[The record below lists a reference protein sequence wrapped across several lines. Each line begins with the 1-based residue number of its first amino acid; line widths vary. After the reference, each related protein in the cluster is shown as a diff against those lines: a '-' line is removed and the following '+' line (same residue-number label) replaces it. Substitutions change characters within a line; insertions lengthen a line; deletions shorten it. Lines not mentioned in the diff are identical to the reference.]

1 MKYDFSKIEKD
12 AQKIWEDQKV
22 FESKIDDKKEKFY
35 ILDMFPYPSGDGL
48 HVGHVKCYTASDII
62 ANYKRLRG
70 YNVMHPTG
78 WDAFGLP
85 AENYAIKIKKNPK
98 DVVAVNVEK
107 FKSQCKMLGF
117 SYDWTREINTTDP
130 NYYKWTQWIFLK
142 LFEKGLAYQTKAPI
156 NFCPSCKTGLANEEV
171 ISGACER
178 CGTNV
183 EKKSLNQWILKIT
196 KYADRLLEDLDN
208 LDWPE
213 PIKEMQRNWISRSEG
228 SNLKFKLKAGNK
240 VLDEIIEVYT
250 TRVDTLYG
258 VTYVVVA
265 PEHEL
270 IGNLKS
276 EITNYS
282 EVSAYIDSVKS
293 KSDLERTDLAKEKSG
308 VRLDGI
314 VAVNPIN
321 GEEIPVF
328 AADYVLGHYGT
339 GAVMAVPAHDER
351 DFEFAIK
358 YNLKIKSVVQPQN
371 LTKSVVVGPS
381 VNDGFKKALEDCSLN
396 FEIAISSNGR
406 EHIRVSIKNDQINL
420 YKKTVQ
426 EFLKDDWWVETVGR
440 YDLFITKNE
449 IIEDYFEKSDEVFE
463 LCKKLEPLVRED
475 KNLWEMLFTN
485 KFYTDLVCFV
495 QYGNLVNSGE
505 FDGLSSEEAK
515 KKITEKLKE
524 TNDGD
529 FSVNYKLRDWIFS
542 RQRYWGEPI
551 PVVHC
556 VKCGIVA
563 VDEKDLPVLLPVVEN
578 YEPSGDGTSPLS
590 KVEEWVNTTCP
601 TCSGPAKRETNTMPQ
616 WAGSCWYYLRFA
628 DPNNNEKL
636 IGDVADKYYLP
647 VDYYVGGAEH
657 AVLHLLYA
665 RFWHKFLYDIDVV
678 KDLEPFKK
686 LKNVGTILGPDR
698 QKMSKSRGN
707 VVNPNEIV
715 SQYGADALRMYEMFI
730 GPFDQPAVWAKNGV
744 VGTFKFL
751 EKICAGF
758 EYTKLGNEKADIA
771 LDQLAA
777 SITNKIEKAYFN
789 TAVSDF
795 MKFTNEI
802 DISTM
807 NREQWK
813 KFLILLSPFAP
824 HLSESLYSQ
833 LDDKS
838 IFRSSW
844 PEIVLVTEDEVEYAI
859 SINGKRKAS
868 IVVKAEMIDDE
879 IVETAKNHEKIKEE
893 LKSSEIKKTI
903 FVKNKIINFVLNKKI
918 IMPHFALKELR
929 GTSRSGKMP
938 NGSERCN
945 HGRAKE
951 KADFDKKRK

>member
-1 MKYDFSKIEKD
+1 MKYDFSKIEKE

-22 FESKIDDKKEKFY
+22 FESVIDENKEKFY
-35 ILDMFPYPSGDGL
+35 VLDMFPYPSGDGL

-85 AENYAIKIKKNPK
+85 AENYAIKVKKNPAE
-98 DVVAVNVEK
+98 VVAVNVEK

-178 CGTNV
+178 CGTSV
-183 EKKSLNQWILKIT
+183 VKKNLDQWILKIT
-196 KYADRLLEDLDN
+196 QYADRLLKDLDT

-213 PIKEMQRNWISRSEG
+213 PIKEMQRNWIGRSEG
-228 SNLKFKLKAGNK
+228 SNLKFKIKANHK
-240 VLDEIIEVYT
+240 IIDEVIEVYT
-250 TRVDTLYG
+250 TRIDTLFG

-270 IGNLKS
+270 IAKLKNR
-276 EITNYS
+276 ITNYS
-282 EVSAYIDSVKS
+282 DVAQYLDSIMS

-308 VRLDGI
+308 VRIEGI
-314 VAVNPIN
+314 IAVNPIN
-321 GEEIPVF
+321 DEEIPVF

-351 DFEFAIK
+351 DFEFALK
-358 YNLKIKSVVQPQN
+358 YNLRIKSVVKPENQI
-371 LTKSVVVGPS
+371 KSVVVGPS
-381 VNDGFKKALEDCSLN
+381 VEDGFKEELKRNGIE
-396 FEIAISSNGR
+396 FTVGTSSNGR
-406 EHIRVSIKNDQINL
+406 EHIRVLLQTEKIDL
-420 YKKTVQ
+420 YKQIVQ
-426 EFLKDDWWVETVGR
+426 KYLKDNWWVETVGTT
-440 YDLFITKNE
+440 DLFITKDK
-449 IIEDYFEKSDEVFE
+449 IIEDFFDKEDEVFE

-485 KFYTDLVCFV
+485 KFYNDQVCFV
-495 QYGNLVNSGE
+495 GYGVLVKSDSFNS
-505 FDGLSSEEAK
+505 LSSDEAK
-515 KKITEKLKE
+515 KAITTKLKE
-524 TNDGD
+524 YGDGD

-556 VKCGIVA
+556 DKCGIVA
-563 VDEKDLPVLLPVVEN
+563 VSEKDLPVLLPEVEN

-590 KVEEWVNTTCP
+590 NVEGWVNTTCP
-601 TCSGPAKRETNTMPQ
+601 KCSGPAKRETNTMPQ

-628 DPNNNEKL
+628 DPNNKERL
-636 IGDVADKYYLP
+636 ISEEADKYYLP
-647 VDYYVGGAEH
+647 VDYYIGGAEH
-657 AVLHLLYA
+657 AVLHLLYS
-665 RFWHKFLYDIDVV
+665 RFWHKFLYDEKIV

-686 LKNVGTILGPDR
+686 LKNVGVILGPDR

-707 VVNPNEIV
+707 VINPNEIV

-751 EKICAGF
+751 EKVASNFNVADSQSDEISIGLD
-758 EYTKLGNEKADIA
+758 KLAYSVSD
-771 LDQLAA
+771 
-777 SITNKIEKAYFN
+777 KIEKAYFN

-795 MKFTNEI
+795 MKFSNEYNL
-802 DISTM
+802 SQM
-807 NREQWK
+807 GKEQWA

-824 HLSESLYSQ
+824 HLCESIY
-833 LDDKS
+833 S
-838 IFRSSW
+838 IFNQDSIFKSSW
-844 PEIVLVTEDEVEYAI
+844 PEIKDIKDDKVEYPVQ
-859 SINGKRKAS
+859 INGKKKAS
-868 IVVKAEMIDDE
+868 VVMNAGLDE
-879 IVETAKNHEKIKEE
+879 SEAVQIAKDNDKINQEIGEKN
-893 LKSSEIKKTI
+893 IKKVI
-903 FVKNKIINFVLNKKI
+903 FVKDKVINFVINK
-918 IMPHFALKELR
+918 E
-929 GTSRSGKMP
+929 
-938 NGSERCN
+938 
-945 HGRAKE
+945 
-951 KADFDKKRK
+951 